1 MKTLEINALS
11 KRYGERLALDSL
23 SFTVPPGEIFGFV
36 GSNGAGKTTTM
47 RIAVGVL
54 RADEGDVR
62 YGGAPVDVHTSA
74 RFGYMPEER
83 GLYPKMTV
91 AKHLVYLGRLHGLS
105 TKDARA
111 AMLRWT
117 ERLHLSERR
126 DSAIDALS
134 LGNRQRVQLAAA
146 LVHDPDVLILDEP
159 FSGLDPLAVQDMAQ
173 VIKEK
178 AADGAPVLFSS
189 HQLDLV
195 ERLCDRVGVVREGR
209 LAACGSLDV
218 LHSAGPARLF
228 LQVDGAR
235 ADWPDRC
242 AAVAA
247 YEAHEDGILVELAAG
262 HDENDL
268 LRAAVD
274 QGRVRRMAW
283 QRPTLTEMFRDL
295 IEPAEPAEGAV
306 R

>member
-1 MKTLEINALS
+1 MKPLEINALT
-11 KRYGERLALDSL
+11 KRYGERLALDAL

-54 RADEGDVR
+54 QADEGEVR
-62 YGGAPVDVHTSA
+62 YGGEPVNVHSST

-91 AKHLVYLGRLHGLS
+91 AKHLVYLAQLHGLS
-105 TKDARA
+105 AKGARE
-111 AMLRWT
+111 AMTTWT
-117 ERLHLSERR
+117 ERLHLAERR
-126 DSAIDALS
+126 DSTIDALS

-159 FSGLDPLAVQDMAQ
+159 FSGLDPVAVQDMAQ

-178 AADGAPVLFSS
+178 AAQGAPVLFSS

-195 ERLCDRVGVVREGR
+195 EQLCDRVAVIRQGR
-209 LAACGSLDV
+209 LAACGSLDG
-218 LHSAGPARLF
+218 LRSTGPARIF
-228 LQVDGAR
+228 LQVEGAPD
-235 ADWPDRC
+235 DWPQRC
-242 AAVAA
+242 AAVAGF
-247 YEAHEDGILVELAAG
+247 ERHDDGVLVELAAG
-262 HDENDL
+262 HDENDV
-268 LRAAVD
+268 LRAAMEHGV
-274 QGRVRRMAW
+274 VRRLTW
-283 QRPTLTEMFRDL
+283 QRPTLNDMFRNL
-295 IEPAEPAEGAV
+295 IDPAEGDL

>member
-1 MKTLEINALS
+1 MKPLEINALS
-11 KRYGERLALDSL
+11 KRYGERVALDSL

-54 RADEGDVR
+54 QADTGEVR
-62 YGGAPVDVHTSA
+62 YGGEPVDVHDRA

-91 AKHLVYLGRLHGLS
+91 AKHLIYLGRLHGMS
-105 TKDARA
+105 SAAARE

-117 ERLHLSERR
+117 ERLHLAERR
-126 DSAIDALS
+126 DSTIDSLS
-134 LGNRQRVQLAAA
+134 LGNRQRVQLAIA

-178 AADGAPVLFSS
+178 AADGVPVLFSS

-195 ERLCDRVGVVREGR
+195 ERLCDRVGVIRQGR
-209 LAACGSLDV
+209 LAACGTLDE
-218 LHSAGPARLF
+218 LHSAGTARLD
-228 LQVDGAR
+228 LQVLGAPD
-235 ADWPDRC
+235 DWPARC
-242 AAVAA
+242 AAVASFTP
-247 YEAHEDGILVELAAG
+247 HDDGVLVELAPG
-262 HDENDL
+262 HDEN
-268 LRAAVD
+268 AVLAEAVRH
-274 QGRVRRMAW
+274 GLVRRMTW
-283 QRPTLTEMFRDL
+283 HRPTLTDMFRDL
-295 IEPAEPAEGAV
+295 LEPTEGTV